1 MRVLKMVD
9 VEEFSQKA
17 VEKRRASPEEPYGDF
32 YRVSER
38 KQSKPSPEGR
48 PLLIT
53 TEELCQERQ
62 E

>member
-1 MRVLKMVD
+1 MVD